1 MKSSVLYS
9 HFAVE
14 WEKEMKK
21 EPNKRSF
28 TMAILQATGKCYWA
42 SGLIIYVIAMFL
54 SFVPVIV
61 MNLFVEDLDNGS
73 SGLALPLPRL

>member
-1 MKSSVLYS
+1 
-9 HFAVE
+9 
-14 WEKEMKK
+14 MKK

-28 TMAILQATGKCYWA
+28 TKAILRATGKCYWA
-42 SGLIIYVIAMFL
+42 TGLVIYIIAMFL

-73 SGLALPLPRL
+73 SGSFPLLP